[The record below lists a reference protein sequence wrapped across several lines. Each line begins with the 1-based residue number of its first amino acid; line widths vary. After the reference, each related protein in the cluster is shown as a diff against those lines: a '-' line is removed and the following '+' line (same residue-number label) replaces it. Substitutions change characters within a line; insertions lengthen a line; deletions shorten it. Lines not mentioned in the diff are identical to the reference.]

1 MRQGYSR
8 GLHQGLWVGAKSQDI
23 LRRLR
28 ALSPFHAFLC
38 AKKSYHD
45 GCWMSDQYEKEQTKF
60 ILFSALSIKVV
71 TPSYIVNWHIEND
84 KDNRDLLVSYAS
96 YL

>member
-1 MRQGYSR
+1 
-8 GLHQGLWVGAKSQDI
+8 
-23 LRRLR
+23 
-28 ALSPFHAFLC
+28 
-38 AKKSYHD
+38 
-45 GCWMSDQYEKEQTKF
+45 MSDQYEKEQTKF